1 MMARAG
7 KLSLI
12 GLILLQLA
20 AIAVVPLA
28 AQAGNT
34 LQPNVAQPG
43 ALDAGVAAQAFVW
56 EVLDVPQFTI
66 QAESDSNAILGLI
79 VTDEAGTVL
88 GANTGAN
95 RASLPGLVAS
105 AGTII
110 TATVFNAGPA
120 LTEETPFLITL
131 SVPAVQ
137 PVPPTAGPEATIA
150 PEVTASE
157 PSQVVLNQGFSVTLS
172 WPSTDD
178 FDLEVRDPVGGS
190 LYWGTPTVASGG
202 TISPNANQ
210 QCVNTSPNAR
220 ETATWSAGGVPTG
233 SYEVLVYFQS
243 SCNDGAD
250 ASFQVDVNVDGVAL
264 EPVSATISPGDVYV
278 FAFEI
283 SANGTAAL
291 VTTGSLVNVNDLP
304 APSSQLL
311 AEARPIAVGETVF
324 GVLTNRQFYQT
335 YSFEAA
341 GDVLYTIDLD
351 AQSGSL
357 DTLVQLLDAQGRLVR
372 VSDDSETGI
381 TDARL
386 EGVLLPAA
394 GTYTIVATRYGKG
407 TGGTEGQYALTLS
420 ESDSGLPAD
429 FTSSLLPGSLQVLL
443 VWNTPADLQ
452 LLVRD
457 PGGDSIFDD
466 VPQVASGG
474 RLAAA
479 GNVQCRVSDDAPFS
493 YIYWPPEIAPRAGS
507 YEVEVWYQDPCGT
520 SQPTTFN
527 LYILYQGQTVYAA
540 TEQLLPNERF
550 LTSFTINADG
560 TATASAA
567 GVLRGL
573 QDIPYQMELANATP
587 LAPGQTVTGSITS
600 ENKFDLFSITGTA
613 GDVINIAMNATQG
626 SLDPTLFV
634 VGPSGEFIAQ
644 NDDAVAGENTNA
656 LIANLAL
663 PVDGTYIIIA
673 THFGGPYGGTTGA
686 YELTFTQLN

>member
-1 MMARAG
+1 MRKNQGRWLFLLALAVFVLGALPVTGQAAAPDVLEAGVPQTGTLDAANVARSFIVNSAG
-7 KLSLI
+7 GEEIAVMVDSALPAVL
-12 GLILLQLA
+12 GLILTSA
-20 AIAVVPLA
+20 
-28 AQAGNT
+28 
-34 LQPNVAQPG
+34 
-43 ALDAGVAAQAFVW
+43 D
-56 EVLDVPQFTI
+56 
-66 QAESDSNAILGLI
+66 
-79 VTDEAGTVL
+79 GTVL
-88 GANTGAN
+88 GLATGDTGTVEAGPL
-95 RASLPGLVAS
+95 SLADPA
-105 AGTII
+105 AINI
-110 TATVFNAGPA
+110 TVFNAGEP
-120 LTEETPFLITL
+120 LTAAIPFTITLISSDTATATDTPEAPEET
-131 SVPAVQ
+131 V
-137 PVPPTAGPEATIA
+137 EAAI
-150 PEVTASE
+150 
-157 PSQVVLNQGFSVTLS
+157 PSQVVLNQGISVTLS

-190 LYWGTPTVASGG
+190 LYWGTPSVASGG

-220 ETATWSAGGVPTG
+220 ETATWTAGGVPTG

-243 SCNDGAD
+243 SCNDGTD

-283 SANGTAAL
+283 AADGSAEL
-291 VTTGSLVNVNDLP
+291 VTTGGLVNVNDLP
-304 APSSQLL
+304 APASQIL
-311 AEARPIAVGETVF
+311 AAARPITVGETVF
-324 GVLTNRQFYQT
+324 GMLTNQQFYQS

-341 GDVLYTIDLD
+341 ADVLYTIDLD

-357 DTLVQLLDAQGRLVR
+357 DTLLQVLDAQGRLVR
-372 VSDDSETGI
+372 VSDDSASGI
-381 TDARL
+381 TDSRL
-386 EGVLLPAA
+386 EDVLLPAA

-420 ESDSGLPAD
+420 EADSGLPAD
-429 FTSSLLPGSLQVLL
+429 FTSNLLPGSLQVLL

-479 GNVQCRVSDDAPFS
+479 GNVQCRVSVDAPFS
-493 YIYWPPEIAPRAGS
+493 YIYWPVEIAPRAGS
-507 YEVEVWYQDPCGT
+507 YEVEVWYQDPCG
-520 SQPTTFN
+520 SPQPTTFN
-527 LYILYQGQTVYAA
+527 LYVLYRGQPVYAT

-550 LTSFTINADG
+550 LTSFTINADN
-560 TATASAA
+560 TATSSAA

-573 QDIPYQMELANATP
+573 QDIPYQLEMANATP
-587 LAPGQTVTGSITS
+587 LAPGQTVTGSITPD
-600 ENKFDLFSITGTA
+600 NKFDLFAIEGTA

-634 VGPSGEFIAQ
+634 VGPSGELIAQ